1 MYRVRVLAPSASF
14 RRKIPKMTD
23 WIKEFGGGVAAIG
36 VPLTAILVGL
46 AAWLPKI
53 LNGMKLDGLN
63 GNVLERLKAMEEHAA
78 VQDRKSVIQDVKIH
92 KSAVKVTKL
101 VVIVIRLQGLLVT
114 NNISI
119 PQDLVDDI
127 IEVQKDDIE
136 DSV

>member
-1 MYRVRVLAPSASF
+1 
-14 RRKIPKMTD
+14 MTD
-23 WIKEFGGGVAAIG
+23 WMKEFGGGVASIA

-92 KSAVKVTKL
+92 RGAVKVTKL

-136 DSV
+136 DSA